1 LLAENEVNIFM
12 RMAHVS
18 IAVFATLFSSTVISA
33 TPWESYVAVP
43 SPQHAKLVKEPTYST
58 AEPPMTNGPSRLEQD
73 LRVLGEQIRAG
84 DAEAFYLGLHLRK
97 VSAVDGA
104 LAEFLDFTV
113 ADFLRVRPA
122 TFLTGLSK
130 YGTPNCE
137 EAVYTDPDIYADRFA
152 TQAYEMRRRLEAI
165 AASKDKRVVKMRDLC
180 AQRLRSEISTAESHV
195 DSL

>member
-1 LLAENEVNIFM
+1 M

-18 IAVFATLFSSTVISA
+18 IAVFATFCSSMVIGA

-43 SPQHAKLVKEPTYST
+43 SPQRAKLVKEPTYST
-58 AEPPMTNGPSRLEQD
+58 VVPPVTNGPSRLEQD

-84 DAEAFYLGLHLRK
+84 DTEAFYLGLRLRK
-97 VSAVDGA
+97 ASAVDGA
-104 LAEFLDFTV
+104 LGEFLDFTV

-137 EAVYTDPDIYADRFA
+137 EAVYTDPDIYADRFG
-152 TQAYEMRRRLEAI
+152 TQAYEMRRRLEAV
-165 AASKDKRVVKMRDLC
+165 ATSKDKRLVKMRELC
-180 AQRLRSEISTAESHV
+180 TQRLREEISTAESHA
-195 DSL
+195 DSP